1 MITHAGR
8 EIQKYTSAVKVF
20 IIICVHIRV
29 VHLDVLHAHNFA
41 HRFGRDM
48 PPWVELHLA
57 SGRFRCPCPR
67 EGQILRHY
75 SIMPQQRI
83 RRSLKSYNF
92 LNFWTQERR
101 RNGWTHNAFRDCPM
115 QSQWDPLTDGCS
127 GHAGWVSTTFLRLP
141 LLRSP
146 FQHHVI
152 VSAANGR
159 SCYEEFR
166 KTLRHFL
173 R

>member
-75 SIMPQQRI
+75 SIMPQQQMHFIPPPRAMI
-83 RRSLKSYNF
+83 GTEGKTHRR
-92 LNFWTQERR
+92 QERR
-101 RNGWTHNAFRDCPM
+101 GKCGLQWL
-115 QSQWDPLTDGCS
+115 SQAP
-127 GHAGWVSTTFLRLP
+127 
-141 LLRSP
+141 
-146 FQHHVI
+146 
-152 VSAANGR
+152 
-159 SCYEEFR
+159 
-166 KTLRHFL
+166 TLRMTGLTMLVTNHHNVFNNTVTNS
-173 R
+173 